1 MTAGC
6 RKLAAVSVTAKGCRL
21 NALLCQALSREG
33 YDVEAW
39 GKEPYAGEQG
49 LTPLTE
55 PLKAWT
61 GRMFQEKEGILFIG
75 ASGIAV
81 RSIAPFV
88 QSKDKDPAIVVM
100 DEKGMF
106 AISLMSGH
114 LGGANEL
121 AGTLA
126 NLTGAIPVITTAT
139 DVNGKFAVDV
149 FAKKQGLHL
158 GS

>member
-6 RKLAAVSVTAKGCRL
+6 RKLAAVSFTAKGCRL

-61 GRMFQEKEGILFIG
+61 GRDV
-75 ASGIAV
+75 SGKRRHFVYWRFRHCCAKHC
-81 RSIAPFV
+81 PFCPE
-88 QSKDKDPAIVVM
+88 Q
-100 DEKGMF
+100 GQR
-106 AISLMSGH
+106 SGH
-114 LGGANEL
+114 CGHG
-121 AGTLA
+121 
-126 NLTGAIPVITTAT
+126 
-139 DVNGKFAVDV
+139 
-149 FAKKQGLHL
+149 
-158 GS
+158 

>member
-6 RKLAAVSVTAKGCRL
+6 RKLAAVSFTAKGCRL

-75 ASGIAV
+75 ASDI
-81 RSIAPFV
+81 
-88 QSKDKDPAIVVM
+88 Q
-100 DEKGMF
+100 
-106 AISLMSGH
+106 
-114 LGGANEL
+114 
-121 AGTLA
+121 TL
-126 NLTGAIPVITTAT
+126 
-139 DVNGKFAVDV
+139 
-149 FAKKQGLHL
+149 
-158 GS
+158 